1 MIKTPRKMAA
11 KTDPE
16 GHPIF
21 RKHLRRSAAEK
32 TAIGRQSIV
41 MKAKLPKGQFGPWLK
56 KCGLSLNVAR
66 ECIQLARLE
75 YLASHERAMRGD

>member
-1 MIKTPRKMAA
+1 MIKGPRKVTA

-16 GHPIF
+16 GYPIF

-32 TAIGRQSIV
+32 VAIGRQLIV
-41 MKAKLPKGQFGPWLK
+41 MKAKLPNGQFGPWLK

-66 ECIQLARLE
+66 ECIQLAREE
-75 YLASHERAMRGD
+75 YKAAYERALRGD